1 MKKLFVWQGDG
12 VLTDHTNGIMFALAD
27 DVDSARQAIINKIK
41 HDGKD
46 DPDRLLLD
54 YTLPDVMKALE
65 KDPLVIT
72 ETEGF
77 YLEGGG

>member
-27 DVDSARQAIINKIK
+27 DVDSARQAIINKIS
-41 HDGKD
+41 HDGQG

-54 YTLPDVMKALE
+54 YTLPDAVKAL
-65 KDPLVIT
+65 VIS